1 MAHIYKEDSIS
12 FEQIPDGYYTVGNR
26 NGVPDLLFFGEMS
39 VIVKTVKYFIGPNPI
54 GIAKGLGTITIK
66 PATESLIG
74 INVSGSKFY
83 ADGTLWWYYEE
94 TYIKLPSLKTAP
106 SSDMVLINS
115 QITQS
120 GVTLD
125 GSPVIS
131 GTTKGI
137 NIAHTFTGNT
147 NKKTGETEMIGN
159 SSFLITSVSKSNKR
173 YINGEET
180 YNVSISYQ
188 EF

>member
-1 MAHIYKEDSIS
+1 MAHKYKEDSIS
-12 FEQIPDGYYTVGNR
+12 FEQIPDGYYTVGYK

-39 VIVKTVKYFIGPNPI
+39 VIVKTVKYFIGEDPI
-54 GIAKGLGTITIK
+54 GIAKGLERITIK
-66 PATESLIG
+66 PSTESLIG
-74 INVSGSKFY
+74 INVSGNKFY
-83 ADGTLWWYYEE
+83 ADNTLWWYYEE
-94 TYIKLPSLKTAP
+94 SYVKLPPLQSVP

-131 GTTKGI
+131 GSTKGI
-137 NIAHTFTGNT
+137 NIVHTFTGDT
-147 NKKTGETEMIGN
+147 DKKTGETEMISN
-159 SSFLITSVSKSNKR
+159 ASFLITSVSKSNKR
-173 YINGEET
+173 FINGEET